1 MENPFKKKEEDQQP
15 SGQQPSEQPKKAY
28 RYRCTEKCVFQGRFR
43 REGEII
49 LLQEK
54 KEVPHFEL
62 VPEKEGA

>member
-1 MENPFKKKEEDQQP
+1 VNVLDVIVNQINPPAPDKKET
-15 SGQQPSEQPKKAY
+15 KAF

-49 LLQEK
+49 LLPEK
-54 KEVPHFEL
+54 KEVPHFEF